1 MRKRNSR
8 RNRLS
13 QNGSPAAPEVL
24 ETRVLLAGKGGPEF
38 VAGELLV
45 QYNSGTTLTAR
56 NAARAGMGLQVAE
69 TVQTRTMQN
78 AGFGAME
85 RLRVGNGMTMEAAMA
100 RLKANARVKFVEPNY
115 IYKPSAVSDDTYYTN
130 GSLWGM
136 YGSDSP
142 GASGPAGTTNQYG
155 SNAEAAWNTNLTG
168 SRSIVVGVIDEG
180 IDTSHPDL
188 APNIWTNP
196 GEVANDGIDNDGNGY
211 IDDTNGWDFVS
222 NDKTVYDA
230 GQDSHGTHVAGT
242 IGGIGGNTSGV
253 AGVNWAVS
261 MISCK
266 FLGPTGGT
274 TLNAVKALDYLTD
287 LKTRHGI
294 NLVATNN
301 SWGGGGYSQSLHD
314 AIIRSAKQDILFIA
328 AAGNATAN
336 NDTTASYPSNYN
348 TTVGTSTQTAAS
360 YDSVIAVASITST
373 GAISSFSSYGATT
386 VDIGA
391 PGSSIISTVPGAT
404 YANYSGTSMATPHV
418 TGAAALYASAQS
430 GRVSA
435 ASIRLALLSS
445 AVPTASLAGKT
456 VTGGR
461 LDVFEAIRRSSFLDL
476 DRPVYGPTQTAGITL
491 SSAAANL
498 SPTVAD
504 TVTVT
509 VSSTTE
515 TAPLSIVLTET
526 AVNSGLFSGTVQ
538 LGSGAAAA
546 DSILQVAH
554 GDVITSNYA
563 ALSLTDTATVDGV
576 APSIA
581 GVSATPATVSAV
593 ISWSTSESATG
604 KVRYGTSASAL
615 NLVKSGSAAGT
626 TQAISIGG
634 LTPSTVWY
642 YQVESMDAAGNVAA
656 SAIYSFTTNAPAPI
670 LFVDDDQ
677 GATYERFFNAAL
689 SAGSLS
695 YDAWNVASAGV
706 LPTSTDLKK
715 YQTVIWN
722 TGYDYSSTNA
732 GLSAAEQTAISEYL
746 NAGGRIFISGQDIL
760 YNGVTTAFLQNYL
773 KVSTFASDVTTA
785 AHTETGVT
793 GDPITSGMALAAAAP
808 ADFASLYVD
817 AVTPMA
823 DAAGILQHGVTTASS
838 PFSAVRYR
846 GDYSA
851 GGFGMV
857 FSTVPFESISSSAA
871 APNNQATFL
880 KNVIDYL
887 NGQAIAVRVS
897 PPSAAATTEAGGQVT
912 FTVSLSAQPAADV
925 VIPVSVSDATE
936 ATVSV
941 SSLVFTAASWATP
954 QTVTVTGVNDSVDD
968 GNIAYQVVLG
978 AATSA
983 DTAWNGIDAADVS
996 LSNTDDDTAGITV
1009 GTISGTTTTEAGGAV
1024 SFTIRL
1030 NSEPTAD
1037 VTLAFS
1043 SSDATEGSVSPAS
1056 VTFTA
1061 ANWNTPV
1068 TVTGTGVDDTIFD
1081 GNIAWT
1087 LVIGAAASLDSLY
1100 NGNNP
1105 ADFSL
1110 TNLDDEAPPATKFYV
1125 VDDATVDRTFEYD
1138 SAGVPIENYAINSGN
1153 TAPRGVAMTATGDKV
1168 WVVDASRKVFIYNTS
1183 GALLGSWTL
1192 GTLATNATVEGIA
1205 TDGTNIWIVDA
1216 RADRIYYFAGAASR
1230 TTGTQTAATSF
1241 ALTRGNA
1248 IPKDIV
1254 WGQQSNVSYLW
1265 VVDDTATADRVYRY
1279 TLNASGAST
1288 AVSSWLISTQ
1298 NAAPTGIALD
1308 PANGVMDLWISDSGT
1323 DRVYRY
1329 ANGRT
1334 LTAPVLSSSFALG
1347 AGNTNAQGLADP
1359 PPVAVE
1365 SQLPGYRVEQSG
1377 VADDSQFPTV
1387 VNRRGLL
1394 PTGGVNGE
1402 QSGLTTLLSP
1412 VARRSST
1419 AVTKKSETPVVSE
1432 RSSRVAE
1439 QFSQIPVAVSSGGTE
1454 SRELLD
1460 DVFGQLSSSGLSWLN

>member
-8 RNRLS
+8 RSRLS

-45 QYNSGTTLTAR
+45 QYNAGTTTAGR

-69 TVQTRTMQN
+69 TIQTKSMQT
-78 AGFGAME
+78 AGFGVME
-85 RLRVGNGMTMEAAMA
+85 RVRVGNGMTMEAAMA

-180 IDTSHPDL
+180 VQIDHPDL
-188 APNIWTNP
+188 APNVWTNP

-211 IDDTNGWDFVS
+211 IDDTSGWDFVS

-242 IGGIGGNTSGV
+242 IGGIGGNASGV
-253 AGVNWAVS
+253 VGVNWAVS

-373 GAISSFSSYGATT
+373 GAISSFSSYGATS

-391 PGSSIISTVPGAT
+391 PGSSIVSSVPVST
-404 YANYSGTSMATPHV
+404 YASYSGTSMATPHV

-604 KVRYGTSASAL
+604 KVRYGTSAGAL
-615 NLVKSGSAAGT
+615 NLVKSGSAAGS

-642 YQVESMDAAGNVAA
+642 YQVESTDAAGNVAA

-695 YDAWNVASAGV
+695 YDAWNVASAGA

-773 KVSTFASDVTTA
+773 KVSTFASDITTA

-941 SSLVFTAASWATP
+941 SSLVFTAANWATP

-996 LSNTDDDTAGITV
+996 LSNTDNDTAGITV
-1009 GTISGTTTTEAGGAV
+1009 GTISGTTTTEAGAAV

-1068 TVTGTGVDDTIFD
+1068 TVTGTGVDDTFFD

-1087 LVIGAAASLDSLY
+1087 LVIGAAASSDTLY

-1125 VDDATVDRTFEYD
+1125 VDDATANRTFEYD
-1138 SAGVPIENYAINSGN
+1138 SAGVPIENYALNSGN
-1153 TAPRGVAMTATGDKV
+1153 TTPRGLAMTAVGDKV
-1168 WVVDASRKVFIYNTS
+1168 WVVDAARRVYIYNTS
-1183 GALLGSWTL
+1183 GALLGNWAL

-1205 TDGTNIWIVDA
+1205 TDGTHVWIVDA
-1216 RADRIYYFAGAASR
+1216 RSDRVYYYANAAAR
-1230 TTGTQTAATSF
+1230 TTGTQTATSNF

-1248 IPKDIV
+1248 IPRDIV
-1254 WGQQSNVSYLW
+1254 WGRQNNVSYLW
-1265 VVDDTATADRVYRY
+1265 VVDDTTTVDRVYRY
-1279 TLNASGAST
+1279 TLNASGVST
-1288 AVSSWLISTQ
+1288 AVSSWAISTQ

-1308 PANGVMDLWISDSGT
+1308 PANGVMDLWISDSAT

-1329 ANGRT
+1329 ADGRT
-1334 LTAPVLSSSFALG
+1334 LTAPVLTSSFALG
-1347 AGNTNAQGLADP
+1347 PGNANPQGIADP

-1387 VNRRGLL
+1387 VNRRSIL
-1394 PTGGVNGE
+1394 PTGGVSGE

-1419 AVTKKSETPVVSE
+1419 AVTKKSETPVISE
-1432 RSSRVAE
+1432 RASRVAE
-1439 QFSQIPVAVSSGGTE
+1439 QFGQSPVAVSSGGTE